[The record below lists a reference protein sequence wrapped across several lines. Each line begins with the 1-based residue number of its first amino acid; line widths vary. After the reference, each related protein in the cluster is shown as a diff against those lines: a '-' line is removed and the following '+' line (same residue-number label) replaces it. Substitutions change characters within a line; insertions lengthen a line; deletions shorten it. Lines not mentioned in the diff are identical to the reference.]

1 MATLK
6 EILREEYEKN
16 MAALMDPNA
25 LLKLIAEVMEVQT
38 PIEEQV
44 ATPEGVTFD
53 PQEML
58 LKMIPDIAVSEIGWS
73 DVRTIEEDGELKQ
86 ISGPQR
92 RLLEDY
98 LANVEGNDFAS
109 KIHHVSAFYNNGAA
123 LIDKGSTSRE
133 DRIVKAISYL
143 VFYKTLTK
151 VVTNFNAASAGFSF
165 ESFLATLVRGEQIEA
180 NTGTIA
186 DYVDRVT
193 GKDIPVSLKL
203 YKEKKLEVGGSYTD
217 LVNDLVNPKYS
228 GLGNAMRY
236 VVCTKELTGEKL
248 EQAGKINFWQFDF
261 TLENV
266 MAILTNSKKT
276 SQECIRLPRA
286 IVSALQGNKLSG
298 LENVLGLPQ
307 REIFPSAQ
315 ELETDEFIPGLEDAI
330 AAHQQ
335 ANPQSLLIRMGA
347 AAQKDLVND
356 LGWAKNDALFAPS
369 TDVVKDPETGEKQK
383 IDRGIIRGRSTMPLT
398 AVKAWL
404 GNKYKAL
411 ESDIKLQ
418 QLFGVRDDDGFNA
431 KQRQV
436 LARRLEVDLN
446 KLIRGV
452 NAKIVAAHSPT
463 EKKDKRKEMIGSLLA
478 AEEFLSPAE
487 SAMKYSQMS
496 EPQRKIALVNTLGYL
511 ETLHFSLNQAQ
522 ATNPEPPNWQER
534 TEENPENPRKL
545 KVIKG
550 GTGAEYLGS
559 IQVGTAHVA
568 AALNQVRDLLN
579 EEVYEIFQSLKILS
593 DSLNSFFAGGLKN
606 DNLATSAI
614 DNAKNIQAKEILQ
627 PDE

>member
-1 MATLK
+1 MSDLQQ
-6 EILREEYEKN
+6 ILREEYERT
-16 MAALMDPNA
+16 MLDIMDPTS
-25 LLKLIAEVMEVQT
+25 LLKM
-38 PIEEQV
+38 IEEIMEIKAPLTEEASV
-44 ATPEGVTFD
+44 PAGVEFD

-86 ISGPQR
+86 VSGPQR
-92 RLLEDY
+92 KLLEDY
-98 LANVEGNDFAS
+98 LANVQGSDFAS
-109 KIHHVSAFYNNGAA
+109 KIQHVSAFYDNGAA
-123 LIDKGSTSRE
+123 LIDKGATSRE
-133 DRIVKAISYL
+133 ERIVKAISYL

-151 VVTNFNAASAGFSF
+151 VVTNFNASSAGFSF
-165 ESFLATLVRGEQIEA
+165 ESFLATLVKGEQIEA

-186 DYVDRVT
+186 DYVDRIT
-193 GKDIPVSLKL
+193 GEDIPVSLKL

-217 LVNDLVNPKYS
+217 LVNDLVNPQYR
-228 GLGNAMRY
+228 GFGNAMRY
-236 VVCTKELTGEKL
+236 VICTKDLKGEALK
-248 EQAGKINFWQFDF
+248 QTGKINFWQFDF

-298 LENVLGLPQ
+298 MENVLGLPEK
-307 REIFPSAQ
+307 EIFPSAE
-315 ELETDEFIPGLEDAI
+315 ELEQEFIAELEKQI

-335 ANPQSLLIRMGA
+335 ANPQSLLVRMGA
-347 AAQKDLVND
+347 PAVKNLVQALD
-356 LGWAKNDALFAPS
+356 WAKNDDLFNPS
-369 TDVVKDPETGEKQK
+369 TDTVRDPETKEKQL
-383 IDRGIIRGRSTMPLT
+383 IDRGIIRGRSTMPAA

-404 GNKYKAL
+404 QKQYEAPLQN
-411 ESDIKLQ
+411 DIDLQ
-418 QLFGVRDDDGFNA
+418 QLFHVRDDDGFNA
-431 KQRQV
+431 KQRKR
-436 LARRLEVDLN
+436 LAHRLAVDMGSMIRSANTHLIN
-446 KLIRGV
+446 KY
-452 NAKIVAAHSPT
+452 SPSQ
-463 EKKDKRKEMIGSLLA
+463 KKDKRKEMIGSLIA
-478 AEEFLSPAE
+478 ADEFLEPAE
-487 SAMKYSQMS
+487 SAMRYSQMS
-496 EPQRKIALVNTLGYL
+496 ESQRKIALVNTLGYL

-559 IQVGTAHVA
+559 INIGTAHVA
-568 AALNQVRDLLN
+568 TALNQVRDLLN

-606 DNLATSAI
+606 DALASAAV
-614 DNAKNIQAKEILQ
+614 DNAQNIQSKEILQ